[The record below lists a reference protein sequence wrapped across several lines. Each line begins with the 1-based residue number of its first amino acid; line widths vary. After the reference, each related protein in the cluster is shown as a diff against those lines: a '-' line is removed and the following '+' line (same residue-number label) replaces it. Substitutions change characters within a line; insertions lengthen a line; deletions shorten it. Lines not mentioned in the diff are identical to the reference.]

1 MGWGSFLSGF
11 IKFLDDG
18 LIKHNIN
25 KANPPKPNL
34 QTETSTPE
42 IPESLT
48 KNSEL
53 AWPHTPKNA
62 EKYANII
69 KVLLS

>member
-1 MGWGSFLSGF
+1 MGQGSFLSGV

-53 AWPHTPKNA
+53 A
-62 EKYANII
+62 
-69 KVLLS
+69 

>member
-1 MGWGSFLSGF
+1 MGWGSFLSGI

-25 KANPPKPNL
+25 KAKPPKPNL

-53 AWPHTPKNA
+53 AWPQTPKSA
-62 EKYANII
+62 EK
-69 KVLLS
+69 

>member
-1 MGWGSFLSGF
+1 MGQGSFLSGI
-11 IKFLDDG
+11 IKFLDEG

-25 KANPPKPNL
+25 KAKPPKPNL
-34 QTETSTPE
+34 QTDTYTPE
-42 IPESLT
+42 MLESLT

-62 EKYANII
+62 EI
-69 KVLLS
+69 